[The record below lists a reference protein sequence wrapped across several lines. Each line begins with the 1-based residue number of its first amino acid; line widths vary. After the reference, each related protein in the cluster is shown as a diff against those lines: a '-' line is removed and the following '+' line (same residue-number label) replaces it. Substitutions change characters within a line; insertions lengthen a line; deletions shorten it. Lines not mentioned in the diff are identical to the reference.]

1 MDRHRPARP
10 HYAWVIL
17 AVTCLTV
24 VMTAGV
30 TAVPA
35 VLIHPL
41 EVAFGWD
48 RAAIALA
55 VSINVFLYGLA
66 GPCAGRLMLRVGPRR
81 VMLLSLLLI
90 ASGVAASTQ
99 VQTLLHLYLLW
110 GVVVGV
116 GTGSTALVLSA
127 TVVHRWF
134 TTQRGLAL
142 GLLGA
147 ASSTGRLVFLPLLAT
162 IVVTLGW
169 QAVGWVVVGCLLL
182 VVLPL
187 VALLMRDAPAAM
199 RLTPYGTGH
208 DPASRIPPTAPPPE
222 APLVPLGAALR
233 QGNFWRLWL
242 TFAICGATTNGLIG
256 THLIPHAIDQGLS
269 AVAAATTLAMM
280 GMLDIVGTLGSG
292 WLSDRYDKRVLLAG
306 YYGLRGLSLLFLP
319 YADDLTTLALFGVV
333 YGLDWIATV
342 PPTVGLATDL
352 FGTRSGPILFG
363 WVFFGHQ
370 VGAALAAY
378 GGGFLRVWLGT
389 YQVAF
394 TTAGLLALGATVLV
408 LTIRQERGPVADGLP
423 PPDAARG
430 HAGGPGRAQGGDLMN
445 SWREGTRE
453 GGVGRQDPSRS
464 ARGEPE

>member
-1 MDRHRPARP
+1 MDHHRPARL

-24 VMTAGV
+24 VLTAGV

-48 RAAIALA
+48 RATIALA

-66 GPCAGRLMLRVGPRR
+66 GPFAGRLMLRIGPRR

-90 ASGVAASTQ
+90 AAGVAASTQ
-99 VQTLLHLYLLW
+99 IQTVFQLYLLW

-127 TVVHRWF
+127 TVVNRWF

-147 ASSTGRLVFLPLLAT
+147 ASSTGRLVFLPLLAL
-162 IVVTLGW
+162 VVTALGW
-169 QAVGWVVVGCLLL
+169 QAVGWVVAGCLL
-182 VVLPL
+182 VIAVPL
-187 VALLMRDAPAAM
+187 VALLMRDTPAAL
-199 RLTPYGTGH
+199 RLAPYGTGH
-208 DPASRIPPTAPPPE
+208 AAASGNPTTAPAPE
-222 APLVPLGAALR
+222 APLVPLSAALR
-233 QGNFWRLWL
+233 QGDFWRLWL

-256 THLIPHAIDQGLS
+256 THLIPHALDQGLS

-280 GMLDIVGTLGSG
+280 GILDIVGTLGSG
-292 WLSDRYDKRVLLAG
+292 WLSDRYDKRVLLAA
-306 YYGLRGLSLLFLP
+306 YYGLRGLSLLYLP

-352 FGTRSGPILFG
+352 FGPRSGPILFG
-363 WVFFGHQ
+363 WIFFGHQ

-378 GGGFLRVWLGT
+378 GGGLLRVWFGT
-389 YQVAF
+389 YQMAF
-394 TTAGLLALGATVLV
+394 TTAGLLALGAALLV
-408 LTIRQERGPVADGLP
+408 LTIRQGRRPVRMASTHQMSPAGAPGAVAATYSP
-423 PPDAARG
+423 PRAR
-430 HAGGPGRAQGGDLMN
+430 
-445 SWREGTRE
+445 
-453 GGVGRQDPSRS
+453 
-464 ARGEPE
+464 

>member
-1 MDRHRPARP
+1 MQHQRSTHI

-48 RAAIALA
+48 RAAIAFA

-66 GPCAGRLMLRVGPRR
+66 GPFAGRVMLRVGLRR
-81 VMLLSLLLI
+81 VMLGSLLLI
-90 ASGVAASTQ
+90 AAGVAASTQ
-99 VQTLLHLYLLW
+99 IQTLLHLYLLW
-110 GVVVGV
+110 GAVVGI

-127 TVVHRWF
+127 TVVNRWF
-134 TTQRGLAL
+134 ATQRGLAL

-147 ASSTGRLVFLPLLAT
+147 ASSTGRLVFLPLLTLIAAS
-162 IVVTLGW
+162 LGW
-169 QAVGWVVVGCLLL
+169 RAVGWVVAGCIVLII
-182 VVLPL
+182 LPL
-187 VALLMRDAPAAM
+187 VALFMRDTPEAIG
-199 RLTPYGTGH
+199 LTPYGTPQSPVSGLQAAVA
-208 DPASRIPPTAPPPE
+208 PSETA
-222 APLVPLGAALR
+222 LVSLGVALR

-280 GMLDIVGTLGSG
+280 GILDIAGTLGSG
-292 WLSDRYDKRVLLAG
+292 WLSDRYDKRVLLAT

-319 YADDLTTLALFGVV
+319 YADNITTLVLFGVV
-333 YGLDWIATV
+333 CGLDWIATV
-342 PPTVGLATDL
+342 PPTAGLMSDL
-352 FGTRSGPILFG
+352 FGKRSGPILFG

-378 GGGFLRVWLGT
+378 GGGLLRVWLGT

-394 TTAGLLALGATVLV
+394 TTAGLLALGAAALA
-408 LTIRQERGPVADGLP
+408 LTIRQ
-423 PPDAARG
+423 
-430 HAGGPGRAQGGDLMN
+430 
-445 SWREGTRE
+445 
-453 GGVGRQDPSRS
+453 RQ
-464 ARGEPE
+464 EPEVIATTHLTPLGGTPVSPVESSLTTG

>member
-1 MDRHRPARP
+1 MDHHRPARL
-10 HYAWVIL
+10 HYAWIIL

-24 VMTAGV
+24 VLTAGV

-66 GPCAGRLMLRVGPRR
+66 GPFAGRLMLRVGPRR
-81 VMLLSLLLI
+81 VMLTSLLLL
-90 ASGVAASTQ
+90 AAGVAAATQ
-99 VQTLLHLYLLW
+99 IQTVLHLYLLW
-110 GVVVGV
+110 GVVVGI

-127 TVVHRWF
+127 TVVNRWF

-147 ASSTGRLVFLPLLAT
+147 ASSTGRLVFLPLLAL
-162 IVVTLGW
+162 VVTACGW
-169 QAVGWVVVGCLLL
+169 QAVGWVVAGSLLL
-182 VVLPL
+182 LAVPL
-187 VALLMRDAPAAM
+187 VALLMRDAPAALG
-199 RLTPYGTGH
+199 LTPYGTAH
-208 DPASRIPPTAPPPE
+208 DVASGSPTTTPAPE

-233 QGNFWRLWL
+233 QGDFWRLWL

-280 GMLDIVGTLGSG
+280 GVLDIVGTLGSG
-292 WLSDRYDKRVLLAG
+292 WLSDRSDKRVLLAA
-306 YYGLRGLSLLFLP
+306 YYGLRGLALLYLP
-319 YADDLTTLALFGVV
+319 SADNLTKLALFGVV

-342 PPTVGLATDL
+342 PPTAGLATDL
-352 FGTRSGPILFG
+352 FGARSGPILFG
-363 WVFFGHQ
+363 WIFFGHQ

-378 GGGFLRVWLGT
+378 GGGLLRVWLGT
-389 YQVAF
+389 YHVAF
-394 TTAGLLALGATVLV
+394 TTAGLLALGAAGLV
-408 LTIRQERGPVADGLP
+408 LTIRQGQRPRSTAASRQTPPVGMPGGL
-423 PPDAARG
+423 AA
-430 HAGGPGRAQGGDLMN
+430 PRAAP
-445 SWREGTRE
+445 R
-453 GGVGRQDPSRS
+453 
-464 ARGEPE
+464 

>member
-1 MDRHRPARP
+1 MDHHRPARL

-24 VMTAGV
+24 VLTAGV

-48 RAAIALA
+48 RATIALA

-66 GPCAGRLMLRVGPRR
+66 GPFTGRLMLRIGPRR

-90 ASGVAASTQ
+90 AAGVAASTQ
-99 VQTLLHLYLLW
+99 IRTVFQLYLLW

-127 TVVHRWF
+127 TVVNRWF
-134 TTQRGLAL
+134 TTRRGLAL

-147 ASSTGRLVFLPLLAT
+147 ASSTGRLVFLPLLAM
-162 IVVTLGW
+162 VVTALGW
-169 QAVGWVVVGCLLL
+169 QAVGWVVAGCLLL
-182 VVLPL
+182 LAVPL
-187 VALLMRDAPAAM
+187 VALLMRDAPAA
-199 RLTPYGTGH
+199 LGLAPYGTGH
-208 DPASRIPPTAPPPE
+208 AAIAGSPTTTPAPE
-222 APLVPLGAALR
+222 APLVPLGVALR
-233 QGNFWRLWL
+233 QGDFWRLWL

-280 GMLDIVGTLGSG
+280 GILDIVGTLGSG
-292 WLSDRYDKRVLLAG
+292 WLSDRYDKRVLLAA
-306 YYGLRGLSLLFLP
+306 YYGLRGLALLYLP

-342 PPTVGLATDL
+342 PPTVGLATDM

-378 GGGFLRVWLGT
+378 GGGLLRVWLGT
-389 YQVAF
+389 YHVAF
-394 TTAGLLALGATVLV
+394 TTAGLLALGAAVLV
-408 LTIRQERGPVADGLP
+408 LTIRHGRRPVSMAAPQQTPPVGLP
-423 PPDAARG
+423 GALAAPR
-430 HAGGPGRAQGGDLMN
+430 AATGG
-445 SWREGTRE
+445 
-453 GGVGRQDPSRS
+453 
-464 ARGEPE
+464 

>member
-1 MDRHRPARP
+1 MDHQRPARL

-48 RAAIALA
+48 RAAIAFA

-66 GPCAGRLMLRVGPRR
+66 GPVAGRVMLRVGPRR

-90 ASGVAASTQ
+90 AGGVAASTQ
-99 VQTLLHLYLLW
+99 VRTLLHLYLLW

-127 TVVHRWF
+127 TVVNRWF
-134 TTQRGLAL
+134 TTQRGLAI

-162 IVVTLGW
+162 IATTLGW
-169 QAVGWVVVGCLLL
+169 QAVGWSVAGCILVVV
-182 VVLPL
+182 VPL

-199 RLTPYGTGH
+199 GLTPYGAMN
-208 DPASRIPPTAPPPE
+208 DPLSGSPRPATPPE
-222 APLVPLGAALR
+222 ELLVPLRAALR
-233 QGNFWRLWL
+233 HGDFWRLWL
-242 TFAICGATTNGLIG
+242 TFTICGATTNGLIG
-256 THLIPHAIDQGLS
+256 THLLPHAIDRGLS
-269 AVAAATTLAMM
+269 VVAAATTLAMM
-280 GMLDIVGTLGSG
+280 GLLDIVGTLGSG
-292 WLSDRYDKRVLLAG
+292 WLSDRYDKRVLLAAC
-306 YYGLRGLSLLFLP
+306 YGLRGLSLLFLP
-319 YADDLTTLALFGVV
+319 YADNLTKLALFGVV

-342 PPTVGLATDL
+342 PPTVGLASDI
-352 FGTRSGPILFG
+352 FGKRSGPILFG
-363 WVFFGHQ
+363 WIFFGHQ

-378 GGGFLRVWLGT
+378 GGGLLRVWFGT

-394 TTAGLLALGATVLV
+394 TTAGLLALGAAILV
-408 LTIRQERGPVADGLP
+408 LTIRQGRRPVPTASTYQTSPAGAPGAVAATYSP
-423 PPDAARG
+423 PRAR
-430 HAGGPGRAQGGDLMN
+430 
-445 SWREGTRE
+445 
-453 GGVGRQDPSRS
+453 
-464 ARGEPE
+464 

>member
-66 GPCAGRLMLRVGPRR
+66 GPFAGRVMLRVGPRR
-81 VMLLSLLLI
+81 VMLTSLLLI
-90 ASGVAASTQ
+90 AAGVAASTQ
-99 VQTLLHLYLLW
+99 VRTLLHLYLLW

-116 GTGSTALVLSA
+116 GAGSTALVLSA
-127 TVVHRWF
+127 TIVNRWF

-162 IVVTLGW
+162 VVAALGW
-169 QAVGWVVVGCLLL
+169 QAVGWVVAGGLLL
-182 VVLPL
+182 IALPL
-187 VALLMRDAPAAM
+187 VALLMRDTPAALG
-199 RLTPYGTGH
+199 LTPYGTG
-208 DPASRIPPTAPPPE
+208 PAPVSGIPAPAPPPE
-222 APLVPLGAALR
+222 VPLVSLRAALR

-269 AVAAATTLAMM
+269 AVAAASTLAMM
-280 GMLDIVGTLGSG
+280 GVLDIVGTLGSG

-306 YYGLRGLSLLFLP
+306 YYGLRGLSLLYLP
-319 YADDLTTLALFGVV
+319 YADDLTKLALFGVV

-342 PPTVGLATDL
+342 PPTAGLASDL

-378 GGGFLRVWLGT
+378 GGGLLRVWLGT
-389 YQVAF
+389 YHVAF
-394 TTAGLLALGATVLV
+394 TTAGLLALGAAGLV
-408 LTIRQERGPVADGLP
+408 LTIRQGQRPRSTTASRQTPPVGMPGGL
-423 PPDAARG
+423 AAPRTV
-430 HAGGPGRAQGGDLMN
+430 PR
-445 SWREGTRE
+445 
-453 GGVGRQDPSRS
+453 
-464 ARGEPE
+464 

>member
-48 RAAIALA
+48 RAAIALG

-66 GPCAGRLMLRVGPRR
+66 GPFAGRLMLRVGPRR
-81 VMLLSLLLI
+81 VMLTSLLLI
-90 ASGVAASTQ
+90 AGGVAASTQ

-127 TVVHRWF
+127 TVVNRWF

-162 IVVTLGW
+162 IVAALGW
-169 QAVGWVVVGCLLL
+169 QAVGWVVAGCILL

-187 VALLMRDAPAAM
+187 VALLMRDTPAAM
-199 RLTPYGTGH
+199 GLTPYGTAH
-208 DPASRIPPTAPPPE
+208 DPASGIAPTTPLPE
-222 APLVPLGAALR
+222 APLMPLGVALR
-233 QGNFWRLWL
+233 QGDFWRLWL

-280 GMLDIVGTLGSG
+280 GILDIVGTLASG

-319 YADDLTTLALFGVV
+319 YADDLTKLALFGVV

-342 PPTVGLATDL
+342 PPTAGLASDI
-352 FGTRSGPILFG
+352 FGKRSGPILFG

-378 GGGFLRVWLGT
+378 GGGLLRVWFGT

-394 TTAGLLALGATVLV
+394 TTAGLLALGAAVLI
-408 LTIRQERGPVADGLP
+408 LTIRQGRGPVPTASPHQTP
-423 PPDAARG
+423 PVGTPVTLAESSAATG
-430 HAGGPGRAQGGDLMN
+430 
-445 SWREGTRE
+445 
-453 GGVGRQDPSRS
+453 
-464 ARGEPE
+464 

>member
-1 MDRHRPARP
+1 MHQPRPARL

-17 AVTCLTV
+17 AVTGLTV

-66 GPCAGRLMLRVGPRR
+66 GPFAGRLMLRVGPRR
-81 VMLLSLLLI
+81 VMLTSLLLI
-90 ASGVAASTQ
+90 AVGVLAATQ
-99 VQTLLHLYLLW
+99 IRTLLHLYLLW

-127 TVVHRWF
+127 TVVNRWF

-147 ASSTGRLVFLPLLAT
+147 ASATGRLLFLPLLAT
-162 IVVTLGW
+162 VVTAWGW
-169 QAVGWVVVGCLLL
+169 QAVGGVVAGCLLL

-187 VALLMRDAPAAM
+187 VALLMRDTPAAVG
-199 RLTPYGTGH
+199 LTPYGTGH
-208 DPASRIPPTAPPPE
+208 VGAATRPPSVPPPE
-222 APLVPLGAALR
+222 APLVPLRVALR
-233 QGNFWRLWL
+233 QGDFWRLWL
-242 TFAICGATTNGLIG
+242 TFAICGATTTGLIG

-280 GMLDIVGTLGSG
+280 GVLDMAGTLGSG
-292 WLSDRYDKRVLLAG
+292 WLSDRYDKRVLLAV
-306 YYGLRGLSLLFLP
+306 YYGLRGLALLYLP
-319 YADDLTTLALFGVV
+319 YADDLTKLALFGVV

-342 PPTVGLATDL
+342 PPTAGLASDL
-352 FGTRSGPILFG
+352 FGPRSGPILFG

-378 GGGFLRVWLGT
+378 GGGLLRVWFGT
-389 YQVAF
+389 YHVAF
-394 TTAGLLALGATVLV
+394 TTAGLLALGAALLV
-408 LTIRQERGPVADGLP
+408 LTIRQQRGPGPQTGAPHP
-423 PPDAARG
+423 PASP
-430 HAGGPGRAQGGDLMN
+430 PRAV
-445 SWREGTRE
+445 S
-453 GGVGRQDPSRS
+453 VS
-464 ARGEPE
+464 

>member
-1 MDRHRPARP
+1 MYAQRSTRI

-41 EVAFGWD
+41 EVTFGWD

-66 GPCAGRLMLRVGPRR
+66 GPFAGRLMLRVGPRR
-81 VMLLSLLLI
+81 VMLMSLLLI
-90 ASGVAASTQ
+90 ATGVAASTQ
-99 VQTLLHLYLLW
+99 VKTLLHLYLLW

-116 GTGSTALVLSA
+116 GAGSTALVLSA
-127 TVVHRWF
+127 TVVNRWF

-147 ASSTGRLVFLPLLAT
+147 ASSTGRLIFLPVLAA
-162 IVVTLGW
+162 IVAALGW
-169 QAVGWVVVGCLLL
+169 QAVGWVVAGCILL

-187 VALLMRDAPAAM
+187 VALLMRDGPASVGLA
-199 RLTPYGTGH
+199 PYGTA
-208 DPASRIPPTAPPPE
+208 PAISRAIPSTPPP
-222 APLVPLGAALR
+222 AVPLVSLKTALR
-233 QGNFWRLWL
+233 QGNFWRLWI

-256 THLIPHAIDQGLS
+256 THLIPHAIDQGMS

-280 GMLDIVGTLGSG
+280 GVLDIAGTLGSG
-292 WLSDRYDKRVLLAG
+292 WLSDRYDKRVLLAI
-306 YYGLRGLSLLFLP
+306 YYGLRGLSLIFLP
-319 YADDLTTLALFGVV
+319 YANDMTTLALFGVV

-342 PPTVGLATDL
+342 PPTAGLVSDL

-378 GGGFLRVWLGT
+378 GGGLLRVWFGN

-394 TTAGLLALGATVLV
+394 TTAGLLAIGAAALV
-408 LTIRQERGPVADGLP
+408 LTIRQERGPVPLAMPQPAP
-423 PPDAARG
+423 P
-430 HAGGPGRAQGGDLMN
+430 AGTPETL
-445 SWREGTRE
+445 
-453 GGVGRQDPSRS
+453 V
-464 ARGEPE
+464 EPEVLSR

>member
-1 MDRHRPARP
+1 MDNHRPARL

-24 VMTAGV
+24 VLTAGV

-66 GPCAGRLMLRVGPRR
+66 GPFAGRLMLRVGPRR
-81 VMLLSLLLI
+81 VMLTSLLLI
-90 ASGVAASTQ
+90 ATGVAASTQ
-99 VQTLLHLYLLW
+99 IRTVFQLYLLW

-127 TVVHRWF
+127 TVVNRWF
-134 TTQRGLAL
+134 STQRGLAL

-162 IVVTLGW
+162 IVTALGW
-169 QAVGWVVVGCLLL
+169 QAVGWVVAGGLLL
-182 VVLPL
+182 IAVPL
-187 VALLMRDAPAAM
+187 VALLMRDTPAALG
-199 RLTPYGTGH
+199 LTPYGTAH
-208 DPASRIPPTAPPPE
+208 DAASGSPTTTPAPE
-222 APLVPLGAALR
+222 APLVPLRAALR
-233 QGNFWRLWL
+233 QGDFWRLWL

-280 GMLDIVGTLGSG
+280 GVLDIVGTLGSG
-292 WLSDRYDKRVLLAG
+292 WLSDRYDKRILLAA

-319 YADDLTTLALFGVV
+319 YADSLTKLALFGVI

-342 PPTVGLATDL
+342 PPTVGLASDL
-352 FGTRSGPILFG
+352 FGKRSGPILFG
-363 WVFFGHQ
+363 WIFFGHQ

-378 GGGFLRVWLGT
+378 GGGLLRVWLGT

-394 TTAGLLALGATVLV
+394 TTAGLLALGAALLV
-408 LTIRQERGPVADGLP
+408 LTLRQGRRPVRMASTHQTSPTGTPGTVGAMFSP
-423 PPDAARG
+423 PRAR
-430 HAGGPGRAQGGDLMN
+430 
-445 SWREGTRE
+445 
-453 GGVGRQDPSRS
+453 
-464 ARGEPE
+464 

>member
-66 GPCAGRLMLRVGPRR
+66 GPFAGRVMLRVGPRR
-81 VMLLSLLLI
+81 VMLISLLLL
-90 ASGVAASTQ
+90 AGGVAASTQ

-127 TVVHRWF
+127 TVVNRWF

-162 IVVTLGW
+162 IVATLGW
-169 QAVGWVVVGCLLL
+169 QAVGWVVAGCLLL
-182 VVLPL
+182 IVLPL
-187 VALLMRDAPAAM
+187 VALLMRDAPAATG
-199 RLTPYGTGH
+199 LTPYGTVH
-208 DPASRIPPTAPPPE
+208 DPASGVSPTAPPPE
-222 APLVPLGAALR
+222 APLVSLGGALR

-280 GMLDIVGTLGSG
+280 GAVP
-292 WLSDRYDKRVLLAG
+292 LSRETGFSPWEEGRDTKVVLRDSR
-306 YYGLRGLSLLFLP
+306 YGL
-319 YADDLTTLALFGVV
+319 
-333 YGLDWIATV
+333 
-342 PPTVGLATDL
+342 
-352 FGTRSGPILFG
+352 
-363 WVFFGHQ
+363 
-370 VGAALAAY
+370 
-378 GGGFLRVWLGT
+378 
-389 YQVAF
+389 
-394 TTAGLLALGATVLV
+394 
-408 LTIRQERGPVADGLP
+408 
-423 PPDAARG
+423 
-430 HAGGPGRAQGGDLMN
+430 
-445 SWREGTRE
+445 
-453 GGVGRQDPSRS
+453 
-464 ARGEPE
+464 

>member
-1 MDRHRPARP
+1 MDHHRPARL

-24 VMTAGV
+24 VLTAGV

-66 GPCAGRLMLRVGPRR
+66 GPFAGRLMLRVGPRR
-81 VMLLSLLLI
+81 VMLTSLLLI
-90 ASGVAASTQ
+90 AAGVAAATQ
-99 VQTLLHLYLLW
+99 IRTVLHLYLLW

-127 TVVHRWF
+127 TVVNRWF
-134 TTQRGLAL
+134 ATQRGLAM

-147 ASSTGRLVFLPLLAT
+147 ASSTGRLVFLPLLAM
-162 IVVTLGW
+162 VVAALGW
-169 QAVGWVVVGCLLL
+169 QAVGWVVAGCLLL
-182 VVLPL
+182 LAVPL
-187 VALLMRDAPAAM
+187 VAVLMRDAPATLGLA
-199 RLTPYGTGH
+199 PYGTGPAAASASPATV
-208 DPASRIPPTAPPPE
+208 PASE
-222 APLVPLGAALR
+222 VPLVPLGVALR
-233 QGNFWRLWL
+233 QGDFWRLWL

-280 GMLDIVGTLGSG
+280 GVLDIAGTLGSG
-292 WLSDRYDKRVLLAG
+292 WLSDRYDKRVLLAA
-306 YYGLRGLSLLFLP
+306 YYGLRGLSLLYLP

-352 FGTRSGPILFG
+352 FGARSGPMLFG

-378 GGGFLRVWLGT
+378 GGGLLRVWLGT
-389 YQVAF
+389 YHVAF
-394 TTAGLLALGATVLV
+394 TTAGLLALGAAGLV
-408 LTIRQERGPVADGLP
+408 LTIRQGQRPRSTTASRQTPPVGMPGGL
-423 PPDAARG
+423 AAPRTV
-430 HAGGPGRAQGGDLMN
+430 PR
-445 SWREGTRE
+445 
-453 GGVGRQDPSRS
+453 
-464 ARGEPE
+464 

>member
-1 MDRHRPARP
+1 MDHHRLARL

-24 VMTAGV
+24 VLTAGV

-66 GPCAGRLMLRVGPRR
+66 GPFAGRLMLRVGPRR
-81 VMLLSLLLI
+81 VMLTSLLLI
-90 ASGVAASTQ
+90 ATGVAASTQ
-99 VQTLLHLYLLW
+99 IQTVFQLYLLW

-127 TVVHRWF
+127 TVVNRWF
-134 TTQRGLAL
+134 TTQRGLAI

-147 ASSTGRLVFLPLLAT
+147 ARSTGRLVFLPLLAL
-162 IVVTLGW
+162 VVTALGW
-169 QAVGWVVVGCLLL
+169 QAVGWVVAGCLLL
-182 VVLPL
+182 IAVPL
-187 VALLMRDAPAAM
+187 VALLMRDTPAA
-199 RLTPYGTGH
+199 LGLAPYGTGYAAASGN
-208 DPASRIPPTAPPPE
+208 PATAPAPE
-222 APLVPLGAALR
+222 APLVPLSAALR
-233 QGNFWRLWL
+233 QGDFWRLWL

-280 GMLDIVGTLGSG
+280 GILDIVGTLGSG
-292 WLSDRYDKRVLLAG
+292 WLSDRYDKRVLLAT
-306 YYGLRGLSLLFLP
+306 YYGLRGLSLLALP
-319 YADDLTTLALFGVV
+319 YADDLTTLALFGVI

-363 WVFFGHQ
+363 WIFFGHQ

-378 GGGFLRVWLGT
+378 GGGLLRVWLGT
-389 YQVAF
+389 YHVAF
-394 TTAGLLALGATVLV
+394 TTAGLLALGAAGLV
-408 LTIRQERGPVADGLP
+408 LTIRHGRRPRRTAVPQQPGPTGTPGALALP
-423 PPDAARG
+423 RAA
-430 HAGGPGRAQGGDLMN
+430 
-445 SWREGTRE
+445 TR
-453 GGVGRQDPSRS
+453 
-464 ARGEPE
+464 